1 LCQSTDN
8 ETSFYY
14 HHAAFFKIKQGKP
27 KEIMKRIIAT
37 ICMLIAVGMA
47 YATLQ
52 KDTVPAA
59 VPALVQDDPEMKEI
73 DRILVSSYLHHFCY
87 STDKELLNAYGYAPE
102 MVPTFTADIM
112 EARMKAL
119 DKETPFDLVY
129 NSTVQGFIDLYAVRR
144 RDITTKVL
152 GMSQLYFPMF
162 EEMLAKY
169 NIPMEMKYLAIVES
183 ALNPVAISS
192 AGAGGL
198 WQFMVGTGKMYGLD
212 VNSYQDERFD
222 AYKATEAACKYLKFL
237 YDTFGDWQ
245 LALAAYNS
253 GPGNVNKAIRR
264 SGGKKDFWAIK
275 SFLPKE
281 TQGYVPAFIAVNYV
295 MSFAPEHNIYPKKPL
310 TTFFETD
317 TVGVKSRVDF
327 AATAKLLDMPY
338 EDLCFLNG
346 TYKLKEI
353 PGNGHKHYM
362 VLPVNK
368 VGLFISNEETI
379 YAESQVNRHEPEP
392 VLTASVETS
401 GSNENT
407 TSKVVY
413 EEQWLT
419 HKVRKGESLGSIA
432 SKYDVSLAQLKK
444 WNKIKGSKIA
454 NGQKL
459 KVQARVKKTIQVPA
473 DAKKPIEEQV
483 AESKSESVKKET
495 TTPTE
500 QPKVEQPATATTTKK
515 KEESEPQY
523 KYYTVQPGDTLWKIA
538 NNKGTSIEK
547 IKQLNKGLRENKLTV
562 GQKLKIKQI

>member
-1 LCQSTDN
+1 
-8 ETSFYY
+8 
-14 HHAAFFKIKQGKP
+14 
-27 KEIMKRIIAT
+27 MKRIIAT
-37 ICMLIAVGMA
+37 ISMLIAVGMA

-87 STDKELLNAYGYAPE
+87 STDQELLNAYGYSPE
-102 MVPTFTADIM
+102 VVPTFSADVM
-112 EARMKAL
+112 EARLKAL

-222 AYKATEAACKYLKFL
+222 AYKATEAACKYLRFL

-295 MSFAPEHNIYPKKPL
+295 MNFAPEHNIYPKKPL

-317 TVGVKSRVDF
+317 TVGVKRRVDF
-327 AATAKLLDMPY
+327 SATAKLLDMPY

-353 PGNGHKHYM
+353 PDNGHKHYM

-368 VGLFISNEETI
+368 VGLFLSNEETI
-379 YAESQVNRHEPEP
+379 YAQSETKRYEPEP
-392 VLTASVETS
+392 VLTAST
-401 GSNENT
+401 ENSVAPEGT

-459 KVQARVKKTIQVPA
+459 KVQTRVKKTIHVPT
-473 DAKKPIEEQV
+473 DAKKPAEEQV
-483 AESKSESVKKET
+483 AEKKEDGVEKET
-495 TTPTE
+495 ANE
-500 QPKVEQPATATTTKK
+500 QPKSETSTVASTPKK
-515 KEESEPQY
+515 KPEAEPQY

-538 NNKGTSIEK
+538 NNKGTSIEQ